1 MKLFRVVYLI
11 IVPIFI
17 PLDLVLFLVSHTNVT
32 CLTCD
37 MEEYFKKD
45 SLTAHLV
52 TYVMSA

>member
-11 IVPIFI
+11 IVPILI
-17 PLDLVLFLVSHTNVT
+17 PLDLALFLVSHTNVT

-45 SLTAHLV
+45 SLTAHLI
-52 TYVMSA
+52 TYVMST